1 MAPPGRPVP
10 RAGRPASRRRAGYR
24 LHWLRRWRRK
34 AMRERDMAGIRTVGI
49 VGAGVI
55 GSGWAARALAH
66 GLDVVAWDP
75 GSDAEAK
82 TRATIANAWPALERS
97 GLAPGASQDRLR
109 FVETLAEIAQAS
121 DFIQENAPERE

>member
-1 MAPPGRPVP
+1 MVPPGRPVP
-10 RAGRPASRRRAGYR
+10 RAGRPASRRRGGHE
-24 LHWLRRWRRK
+24 LHWPRRKRRK

-75 GSDAEAK
+75 GLDAEAR
-82 TRATIANAWPALERS
+82 TRATIANAWSSLERS
-97 GLAPGASQDRLR
+97 GLAVGASQDRLR
-109 FVETLAEIAQAS
+109 FVGTVAELAAAS
-121 DFIQENAPERE
+121 